1 MPGTLYI
8 VATPI
13 GNLEDITLRALKVLS
28 EVDIIACE
36 DTRHTRKLLSHYEI
50 SKPLVSY
57 YEHNERERAAE
68 LVARLE
74 SGSSVALVSDAG
86 MPLISDPGYHLVREA
101 IEHQIPIVP
110 IPGASAL
117 VTALAAS
124 GLDTNEF
131 LFAGFLPS
139 RKSARRARL
148 SDLAASRCTLVFYET
163 PHRIAEAL
171 RDALE
176 VLGDRPAA
184 LARELTKIHEE
195 IVRGRL
201 SDIIARVSGRE
212 PKGEYVLMI
221 GPSGAEDSAAVKQD
235 RDPSRT
241 IKEEIDE
248 LMNYA
253 GMDKKTALKR
263 IAKLRGISKSEAYR
277 MLMSELGK
285 RPPG

>member
-28 EVDIIACE
+28 EVDVIACE

-57 YEHNERERAAE
+57 HEHNERERAAE

-101 IEHQIPIVP
+101 IEHQIRIVP

-124 GLDTNEF
+124 GLHTNEF
-131 LFAGFLPS
+131 LFAGFLPP

-148 SDLAASRCTLVFYET
+148 SDLATSRGTLVFYET
-163 PHRIAEAL
+163 PHRIVEAL
-171 RDALE
+171 QDALE

-184 LARELTKIHEE
+184 IARELTKIHEE
-195 IVRGRL
+195 IIRGRL
-201 SDIIARVSGRE
+201 AGIAAQVSESTPR
-212 PKGEYVLMI
+212 GEYVLVI
-221 GPSGAEDSAAVKQD
+221 GPPAPGSDRPAEEATPPQS
-235 RDPSRT
+235 
-241 IKEEIDE
+241 ILEEVEE
-248 LMNYA
+248 LMSSA
-253 GMDKKTALKR
+253 GLDRKTALKR
-263 IAKLRGISKSEAYR
+263 VAKSREISKSEAYR
-277 MLMSELGK
+277 MLTMEQGK
-285 RPPG
+285 RR

>member
-28 EVDIIACE
+28 EVDVIACE

-57 YEHNERERAAE
+57 HEHNERERAAE

-74 SGSSVALVSDAG
+74 SGSIVALVSDAG

-101 IEHQIPIVP
+101 IEHQIPIIP

-131 LFAGFLPS
+131 LFAGFLPPRRS
-139 RKSARRARL
+139 SRRARL
-148 SDLAASRCTLVFYET
+148 ADLAASPYTVIFYET
-163 PHRIAEAL
+163 PHRITEAL

-176 VLGDRPAA
+176 LLGDRPAA

-195 IVRGRL
+195 IIRGKL
-201 SDIIARVSGRE
+201 SDIIAHTLQRE
-212 PKGEYVLMI
+212 PRGEYVLTI
-221 GPSGAEDSAAVKQD
+221 GSAGPEGRGATEGREQSRSIQD
-235 RDPSRT
+235 
-241 IKEEIDE
+241 EIDH
-248 LMNYA
+248 LMKDS
-253 GMDKKTALKR
+253 GLDKKTALKR
-263 IAKLRGISKSEAYR
+263 IAKLRGVSRSEAYR

-285 RPPG
+285 RHSE